1 MAEEVSQWYERS
13 ISQFLPESLLLYF
26 AYADYEEVINSVI
39 FSSSRL
45 KILCILVFGVV
56 MGQNLKY
63 ILFLL
68 FGLRDRLSGL
78 IVYTDYAG

>member
-1 MAEEVSQWYERS
+1 MAEEVSQWYERA
-13 ISQFLPESLLLYF
+13 ISQFLPDSLLLYF

-39 FSSSRL
+39 IPNSRL
-45 KILCILVFGVV
+45 EILCILVFGIV

-78 IVYTDYAG
+78 VSKYR